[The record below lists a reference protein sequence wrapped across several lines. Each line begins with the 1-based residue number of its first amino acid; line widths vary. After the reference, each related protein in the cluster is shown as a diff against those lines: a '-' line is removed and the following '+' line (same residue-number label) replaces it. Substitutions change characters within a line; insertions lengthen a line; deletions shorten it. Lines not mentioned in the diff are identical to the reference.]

1 MSNTIQMTKAERNL
15 RYIYA
20 KLPAATE
27 VELGL
32 LCAAIQGLGITGW
45 DAKEYN
51 RELPAASRKNKE

>member
-1 MSNTIQMTKAERNL
+1 MSNAVQMTKAEHDL

-32 LCAAIQGLGITGW
+32 LAAFIRGLGVIGW
-45 DAKEYN
+45 DDGEYY
-51 RELPAASRKNKE
+51 RKLPAKFRNNKE